1 MLSSG
6 KVVAALISLS
16 QVLPRREP
24 ANIFSVSKLYPGD
37 DRMKS
42 MTLVMIA
49 TSMLVAGP
57 VAAQSGA
64 ELAKAKNCMACHDMD
79 AKKAGPSYKTIAAK
93 FKGDKEA
100 EAKLITA
107 LQTGKGHPK
116 VAATDAELKTLVQ
129 YVLSAK

>member
-1 MLSSG
+1 
-6 KVVAALISLS
+6 
-16 QVLPRREP
+16 
-24 ANIFSVSKLYPGD
+24 
-37 DRMKS
+37 MKS
-42 MTLVMIA
+42 MTLVM
-49 TSMLVAGP
+49 
-57 VAAQSGA
+57 VAAGMLFAGNAVAADSA
-64 ELAKAKNCMACHDMD
+64 ADLLKSKNCVACHDME
-79 AKKAGPSYKTIAAK
+79 AKKAGPSFKTIAAK